1 MNESLNVR
9 LKAESWTYWKGPLK
23 QEKYPYKWSTIE
35 DKSINN
41 GTSENI
47 IWSDSS
53 IQMWSTSKDWKIYL
67 LKSFFKKV
75 HTAGPSEEII

>member
-9 LKAESWTYWKGPLK
+9 LKAESWTYWKSPLK

-35 DKSINN
+35 DKSINT

-53 IQMWSTSKDWKIYL
+53 IQMWSTSKDWKTGYVI
-67 LKSFFKKV
+67 KTEPTESSFKIKEARV
-75 HTAGPSEEII
+75 